1 MDISIPE
8 SILSKLGLDR
18 FDLYIEFQGPALVKV
33 GGQLVFQET
42 LPVKCSCSYNEL
54 LNLAHDQI
62 DVFVT
67 CQQVDKI
74 IINDVDLERNG
85 LIYNLT
91 NSQDFHNGNFKLQLP
106 VPVVPGLIKLVSPVE
121 IHGNWPD
128 NKRLAAITSAI
139 DIIKQRKYHAVNR

>member
-8 SILSKLGLDR
+8 SILAKLNLDR

-33 GGQLVFQET
+33 SGQLVFQET
-42 LPVKCSCSYNEL
+42 LPVKCICSHTEL
-54 LNLAHDQI
+54 LNLAHNQI

-74 IINDVDLERNG
+74 VINDVNLERNG

-91 NSQDFHNGNFKLQLP
+91 NSQEFHDGNFKLQLP
-106 VPVVPGLIKLVSPVE
+106 VPVVPGLIKLISPGE
-121 IHGNWPD
+121 THGIRPD
-128 NKRLAAITSAI
+128 HKRLTAITSAI
-139 DIIKQRKYHAVNR
+139 DTIKQRKHHEANR

>member
-8 SILSKLGLDR
+8 SILTKLNLDR

-33 GGQLVFQET
+33 SGQLVFQET
-42 LPVKCSCSYNEL
+42 SAVKCSCSYNEL
-54 LNLAHDQI
+54 LNLAHNQI

-74 IINDVDLERNG
+74 IVNNVDLERNG

-91 NSQDFHNGNFKLQLP
+91 DSQDFHDGNFKLQLP
-106 VPVVPGLIKLVSPVE
+106 VPVVPGLIKLVSPGE

-128 NKRLAAITSAI
+128 HTRLATIASAI
-139 DIIKQRKYHAVNR
+139 DTIKQRKHHAVNR